1 MDTTTLAGLAGL
13 LEGEGLLVS
22 APASAEALATTIAGA
37 ACDSRVVRPGNLFVC
52 KGVAFRPEF
61 LSAALGAGAVA
72 YLCDEAHAAELART
86 APEAP
91 ALVARDLRRAMAL
104 VSAEAW
110 GHPDRELSVVG
121 MTGTKGKSTVA
132 YMLRSIL
139 DGNDPYSC
147 ASVMGSI
154 ETYDGVEREE
164 SHNTTPEAPDL
175 WRHLRNAADTGHDP
189 MVMEVSSHALKYD
202 RVLGL
207 HLSAAG
213 WLNIGR
219 DHISPVEHPDFE
231 DYLASKLRIFSL
243 SDVAVV
249 NLGTDHLGRVLAAAA
264 RCRRV
269 ITTSAAGPQVAGVP
283 ADYWAEGVEPGFG
296 CISFTAHTPGWCER
310 VTLGMAGLFNVE
322 NALVAMALA
331 DRLGCTMDQVLDG
344 LSLARVPGRME
355 ISPASTRHVVG
366 LVDYAHNKLSYQRF
380 FDSVTKEFPS
390 RRIAAV
396 LGAPGGKAQERRRE
410 LPEEA
415 SRWCDLLVYT
425 AEDPGRERVEGIC
438 AEMAANT
445 PAGQEHWVVCDR
457 EEAIRS
463 VVRMAQES
471 ADDWLVCLLAKG
483 DETDQHVGEEFVPMV
498 PDGDVF
504 ARAMREFAPE
514 EDGAA

>member
-1 MDTTTLAGLAGL
+1 MENTTLAGLADL
-13 LEGEGLLVS
+13 LGREGLLA
-22 APASAEALATTIAGA
+22 APPAAEAPATTITGV
-37 ACDSRVVRPGNLFVC
+37 ACDSRAVRPGNLFVC

-61 LSAALGAGAVA
+61 LAAAVRAGAVA
-72 YLCDEAHAAELART
+72 YLCEASRSQELADA
-86 APEAP
+86 APGVP
-91 ALVARDLRRAMAL
+91 ALLARDVRRAMAV
-104 VSAEAW
+104 VSPEAW
-110 GHPDRELSVVG
+110 GHPDREVSVVG

-132 YMLRSIL
+132 YMLRSVL
-139 DGNDPYSC
+139 DGNDPYSR
-147 ASVMGSI
+147 AGIMGSI

-189 MVMEVSSHALKYD
+189 MVMEVSSHGLKYD

-207 HLSAAG
+207 HLAAAG
-213 WLNIGR
+213 WLNVGR

-249 NLGTDHLGRVLAAAA
+249 NLGTDHLGRVLAEA
-264 RCRRV
+264 RRCARLV
-269 ITTSAAGPQVAGVP
+269 TLSADGPRQAGVA
-283 ADYWAEGVEPGFG
+283 ADYWASNVEPGFG
-296 CISFTAHTPGWCER
+296 CISFVAHAPAWSER

-322 NALVAMALA
+322 NALMAIAFA
-331 DRLGCTMDQVLDG
+331 DLLGCSVDQICDG
-344 LSLARVPGRME
+344 LALARVPGRME

-380 FDSVTKEFPS
+380 FESVTREFPG
-390 RRIAAV
+390 RRIAVV

-410 LPEEA
+410 LPQEA
-415 SRWCDLLVYT
+415 SRWADLLVYT
-425 AEDPGRERVEGIC
+425 AEDPGRERVEDIC

-445 PAGQEHWVVCDR
+445 PAGQAHEVICDR
-457 EEAIRS
+457 TEAIRH
-463 VVRMAQES
+463 VVRMAQAS

-504 ARAMREFAPE
+504 ARAMREFAPVDDAE
-514 EDGAA
+514 